1 MYVRDTYILLLHALY
16 IGYALTSEVLSESK
30 YSIKPSHA
38 TAASVL
44 SVVGECVSI
53 VYQRL
58 SFFFSSRNNRASFG
72 LVLLLGI
79 YPRHSPVRVVNFYIA
94 RRACTRPTVS
104 WLTEERSETI

>member
-16 IGYALTSEVLSESK
+16 IGYALTSEVVSESK

-58 SFFFSSRNNRASFG
+58 SFFVAKQQGFFWYFC
-72 LVLLLGI
+72 LVYVPPPQSGPCSQLLHCAACM
-79 YPRHSPVRVVNFYIA
+79 HS
-94 RRACTRPTVS
+94 TH
-104 WLTEERSETI
+104 SELIDKTI

>member
-16 IGYALTSEVLSESK
+16 IGYALTSEVVSESK

-79 YPRHSPVRVVNFYIA
+79 PPPQFGPCSQLLYCAACMHTHSELIDK
-94 RRACTRPTVS
+94 
-104 WLTEERSETI
+104 TI

>member
-16 IGYALTSEVLSESK
+16 IGYALTSEVVSESK

-58 SFFFSSRNNRASFG
+58 SFSFFRRETTG
-72 LVLLLGI
+72 LLLVIPPTQSG
-79 YPRHSPVRVVNFYIA
+79 PCSQLLHCAACMHS
-94 RRACTRPTVS
+94 TH
-104 WLTEERSETI
+104 SELVDGRTIGNLY

>member
-16 IGYALTSEVLSESK
+16 IGYALTSEVVSESK

-58 SFFFSSRNNRASFG
+58 SFFLFFVAKQQGFFWFGTFAWYIPPPQSGPSVFSTSTLRGVHAH
-72 LVLLLGI
+72 
-79 YPRHSPVRVVNFYIA
+79 YPQ
-94 RRACTRPTVS
+94 
-104 WLTEERSETI
+104 

>member
-16 IGYALTSEVLSESK
+16 IGYALTSEVVSESK

-58 SFFFSSRNNRASFG
+58 SFFFRRETTG
-72 LVLLLGI
+72 LLLVLLLGKL
-79 YPRHSPVRVVNFYIA
+79 PPQFGVLNFYIA
-94 RRACTRPTVS
+94 RRACTRSTVS
-104 WLTEERSETI
+104 

>member
-1 MYVRDTYILLLHALY
+1 VYVRDTYILLLHALY
-16 IGYALTSEVLSESK
+16 IGYALTSEVVSESK

-58 SFFFSSRNNRASFG
+58 SFFFRRETTG
-72 LVLLLGI
+72 LLLVW
-79 YPRHSPVRVVNFYIA
+79 YFCLVYTPATVRSVLSTSTLRGVHA
-94 RRACTRPTVS
+94 LDPQ
-104 WLTEERSETI
+104 

>member
-16 IGYALTSEVLSESK
+16 IGYALTSEVVSESK

-58 SFFFSSRNNRASFG
+58 SFSFFRRETTG
-72 LVLLLGI
+72 LLLVW
-79 YPRHSPVRVVNFYIA
+79 YFCLVYTPATVRSVRVLNFYIA
-94 RRACTRPTVS
+94 RRACTLPTVS
-104 WLTEERSETI
+104 